1 MQKKINIFYPSIFL
15 SFLDFL
21 SLHHPSSQ
29 RNDLRFVSTHN
40 LIICPTFYKAASSL
54 SLLSLYGL
62 FVTKKMMRWLLHNL
76 PYLLQGFSILP
87 LLSFLWNFRNKES
100 DEVVTSQ
107 PLFTG
112 GQKKKEEVE
121 KLSKNQSIKLSMA
134 QQTNIMASIIF
145 QGKFHSHP

>member
-1 MQKKINIFYPSIFL
+1 MWVKFFYFNFLVRLFLSFSFLIRFNSKFIKIIFLILLLLHLPKHIRRKKINIFYPSIFL

-29 RNDLRFVSTHN
+29 RNDLGFVSTHN

-62 FVTKKMMRWLLHNL
+62 FVTKKVMRWLLHNL

-100 DEVVTSQ
+100 DEVVTS
-107 PLFTG
+107 
-112 GQKKKEEVE
+112 
-121 KLSKNQSIKLSMA
+121 
-134 QQTNIMASIIF
+134 
-145 QGKFHSHP
+145 